1 MSSSSSLL
9 IIPTLSTHYLS
20 TSFPPHLTVL
30 ILLDIQ
36 RLHDIES
43 FWRVFEKDLKG
54 KKKLQMKTKELSLAI
69 AESSSVIGE
78 VQVEQKQVQQV
89 TPRKR
94 GRPRKVVEKSEEDDD
109 ETNQDLQEDMLS
121 KKAKSK
127 DEKSNEELI
136 KEEAKE
142 APSPTA
148 TKDQPRRSRRKS
160 KPRKSC

>member
-36 RLHDIES
+36 RLH
-43 FWRVFEKDLKG
+43 DLKG

>member
-1 MSSSSSLL
+1 MVKK
-9 IIPTLSTHYLS
+9 I
-20 TSFPPHLTVL
+20 
-30 ILLDIQ
+30 
-36 RLHDIES
+36 
-43 FWRVFEKDLKG
+43 DLKG

-78 VQVEQKQVQQV
+78 VQVEPKQVQQV

-94 GRPRKVVEKSEEDDD
+94 GRPRKVVEKSEEEDD
-109 ETNQDLQEDMLS
+109 ETNQDLQEEMES

-136 KEEAKE
+136 KEE

>member
-1 MSSSSSLL
+1 MSSSSSSLL

-20 TSFPPHLTVL
+20 TSFPPHPTVL

-36 RLHDIES
+36 RLH
-43 FWRVFEKDLKG
+43 DLKG

-94 GRPRKVVEKSEEDDD
+94 GRPRKVVEKSEEDD
-109 ETNQDLQEDMLS
+109 ETNQDLQEEMES

-127 DEKSNEELI
+127 DEKSNKELI